1 MTVHLGFF
9 SFHQPRSRCS
19 LSRLFEKILKDVL
32 CDRWSHGLNNQIGGR
47 GKSAFGGGK
56 QAWRW
61 AGVPGCETWGLG
73 TGAMDEAHAHQP
85 CVPDTQAL
93 QESQFLTFPCQ
104 VHFLPEH
111 GAEWGD
117 WEVPATASCPDLSWE
132 KKTSPPRSTRHLH
145 RLLPAS
151 RHLTWGEGSEW
162 AHLTPLPILPLKP
175 DIFTQR
181 WQKTPQQRQNPTIF
195 TYQGAQTLYFY
206 TVGRIKKSPTK
217 QKNNPKPYSF
227 STTGAKT
234 AVL

>member
-9 SFHQPRSRCS
+9 SFHQPCSRCS

-56 QAWRW
+56 QVWRW

-132 KKTSPPRSTRHLH
+132 KKTSPPRSTLRSISPCGHATSTGCCQLPGTSHEVREASGLTSH
-145 RLLPAS
+145 RS
-151 RHLTWGEGSEW
+151 Q
-162 AHLTPLPILPLKP
+162 
-175 DIFTQR
+175 F
-181 WQKTPQQRQNPTIF
+181 
-195 TYQGAQTLYFY
+195 
-206 TVGRIKKSPTK
+206 SP
-217 QKNNPKPYSF
+217 
-227 STTGAKT
+227 
-234 AVL
+234 